1 MGLFSRKKKAPQQA
15 QPVQPPPI
23 QIQPWTTKP
32 VTQTYRL
39 PATHEAKIYTY
50 NGTVFQGVPRNTR
63 FIVTAVP
70 ADVQMVSIYTGVVH
84 STLGYNDVA
93 YSYNGQIFGFASS
106 HAEAVKKMMLG
117 GYQVEVEAY
126 ISGYDG
132 QQGFPKV
139 VGLFG
144 FIDDAIYRTVQ

>member
-15 QPVQPPPI
+15 QPIQPPPI
-23 QIQPWTTKP
+23 QIQPWATKP
-32 VTQTYRL
+32 VTQTYRI
-39 PATHEAKIYTY
+39 PAEHEARIYTY
-50 NGTVFQGVPRNTR
+50 NGTVFQGLPKDTR

-70 ADVQMVSIYTGVVH
+70 ADVQMVSIYTGTASS
-84 STLGYNDVA
+84 STDFGVA
-93 YSYNGQIFGFASS
+93 YSYNGQIFGFGSS
-106 HAEAVKKMMLG
+106 HAEAIKQMMLG

-144 FIDDAIYRTVQ
+144 FVDDDVYRTVQ